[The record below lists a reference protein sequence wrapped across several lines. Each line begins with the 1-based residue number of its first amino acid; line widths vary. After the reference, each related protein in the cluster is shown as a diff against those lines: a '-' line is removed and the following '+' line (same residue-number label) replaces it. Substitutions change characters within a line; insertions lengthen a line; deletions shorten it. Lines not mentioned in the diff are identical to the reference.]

1 MSKVVVRDL
10 EIQSSKIVVKS
21 KMQDLSDYDHQP
33 SPNPP
38 DPGTLGLRGKKEKD
52 AAMAEVA
59 NGKEDDNVLILEG
72 KKKEGEDN
80 DFIMT
85 DVGSESVGFPVKG
98 LTTSED
104 VTLEMDLDKAF
115 ESNSSGKEG
124 RVTKL
129 VPTEGGG
136 EEKDDDKSEEW
147 QCDDSMFGDDEF
159 DFDSEEEGEELRGG
173 SYNVVPSV
181 SKAFDLNLLRDCI
194 EKGED
199 SLRHIEGKDVILIVG
214 KTGTGKSCLIQGIA
228 GKSFEKASF
237 SCGGAVSK
245 DVFEARDPVPG
256 FEIGHAKVSMTKHI
270 KCFLRKGNTNQEIV
284 YLDTPGFEDTE
295 GEEIDVGTSCML
307 SQVAKKCRTMRFVMM
322 INYVSLLEDRGG
334 AMRSIL
340 KFMRN
345 FVRDF
350 NKEKKSF
357 MFLFTH
363 ADEIKDVPDSLE
375 GAKESLLNE
384 IIRTLSGTQDDDVK
398 DILLFIRKSLE
409 KGYPFADVLHPLKT
423 DYKSLVNFMEH
434 RLKTTKVLGE
444 NGSCGLTL
452 SSQMRLS
459 GAAQTLLRNLRML
472 LGQGDV
478 NIAEVCEIQ
487 RAFKFFDKYINC
499 EDMRVAVADCN
510 GIMCDHVKSLH
521 EVVERELYNGTSSTG
536 SFNDVNVSRINNTL
550 LQLQAIDLSFD
561 MRSQLNRIHREVTK
575 FQNRLFID
583 PARESFNGLHQDL
596 QKLKAWSTFTADCQ
610 LLLDPV
616 IAHVATIVKEAT
628 NDISFLNEKG
638 ICSSS
643 RNTLQQ
649 AFLNLKVLKSI
660 NENARSLSLY
670 IEGVNDASEVMNR
683 FLFQLKS
690 SVEVWNEQLTT
701 AGKEVNFGDL
711 QGIQDFVSHIQTLDM
726 VSGLLKNIGLED
738 EIFLLVEFIR
748 KTITSK
754 ITERY
759 SNACLDLKSI
769 DYGHDALWSEK
780 LCVLRDV
787 LSTFSP
793 LEGSQWKNMESS
805 YMTVVDG
812 MKSCLRAKSGELDEI
827 SQSAVSYGLVDGMR
841 DGKAVSI
848 FARYQ
853 WFDNFLPSEERFVRN
868 CVTKI
873 TNDYSRMF
881 SASAESVEGLIF
893 WLSSHTENPLELAEA
908 TTELK
913 SSISDISECARFGST
928 LEEQDLS
935 NRAAEL
941 FDKLEVYMR
950 IRVGVWKETLDEWV
964 GTVLNNSTDLEKVT
978 VVTEALNFMLWEVQE
993 MVDIP
998 CGQDV
1003 QVLIKSVQDEIISTM
1018 VNFKEQVESSFDS
1031 QISYE
1036 EIASFL
1042 ARVQALSDFS
1052 RTSPYLPRLEDLKE
1066 AARRRVSNDAKKI
1079 EDLVEETA
1087 EFDEIDRL
1095 LVQFERAS
1103 VLDEFVSQEVSSR
1116 LRPLKRLRTD
1126 KEEDVDEY
1134 IKEMIENNDF
1144 SGLGAF
1150 LQPLAK
1156 SKNQIQRK
1164 KFWKYVEKI
1173 DDSLKEVDRKFHYN
1187 FSQAMTEEGCQK
1199 IASILK
1205 ILDQANDQVGDY
1217 LPKKKYASN
1226 IGTKVTDYKKKINT
1240 KFNTMLNKM
1249 NYAIK
1254 RADFVN
1260 ITKVNGQINIA
1271 SKYLGQYLTDNSE
1284 RKKKEVIESYS
1295 ELKGSIPSHISTF
1308 VETSFSKSKEIEK
1321 ILSGLKA
1328 ISETEDP
1335 MFIDLAQLYD
1345 ESTKALLEQVNE
1357 LVQKVKDLSAEAQ
1370 CYDDAVVIIQ
1380 NLTRTIEKGLG
1391 DHLPQTLHDDCKT
1404 TLRKLEEHRKEEF
1417 EINFEVSSAALQIKA
1432 IGKTMD
1438 KLDPDASMW
1447 SSFSQLLT
1455 GRRTYDNLKNKW
1467 SSEVLQIY
1475 RRGSQALKRREFPT
1489 LNESLFL
1496 LNLMNDTIAKHV
1508 TIVSSKLQNLKGETV
1523 GAFLL
1528 LCKSSQDAL
1537 QSENCRAFE
1546 TLFADYRGFVIGI
1559 TCLMKAPDAVKSFN
1573 ATNQLVYERMSKE
1586 VSSLNE
1592 ALDSTRDSFNFTV
1605 MKKKIEAVRAFGSFI
1620 ADRFSTFHEELKGVD
1635 HVKSDRWLGMLHG
1648 LILKHYQNGRD
1659 LQRLKF
1665 YAILEVFP
1673 SANMNE
1679 VKQAYEEKCRKL
1691 LASKESDS
1699 SRSALAHIN
1708 DAMSELEKDESHQRD
1723 RTAKPF
1729 DDEVCGIG
1737 NGLRETTRKAL
1748 KEQDYDLVEA
1758 TLFKLQGIEII
1769 EHLVSPKLNTQN
1781 IRDSVIELVKNHVEK
1796 VRIEVSSNWSQRMY
1810 QDLNHNISDLK
1821 LMEENFKS
1829 YSYIFPSSWSTGIV
1843 ESVQKE
1849 IDKLGNDASS
1859 LLQTRTAANE
1869 SRDEF
1874 RRCFMRMGAVLVELP
1889 LFKDYT
1895 KHVMSDVL
1903 ESCLNSDWGYGF
1915 IFELGLSL
1923 QKGEDTN
1930 NDDGM
1935 YLVFVLIQFV
1945 RCGMYSYSFRPTP
1958 KLSNM

>member
-1 MSKVVVRDL
+1 
-10 EIQSSKIVVKS
+10 
-21 KMQDLSDYDHQP
+21 MQNRGDYNHQP

-52 AAMAEVA
+52 VAMVDVA
-59 NGKEDDNVLILEG
+59 KGKEDDTVLVLEG
-72 KKKEGEDN
+72 KKKEGEDD

-98 LTTSED
+98 STTSED
-104 VTLEMDLDKAF
+104 VTLAVDLDKAF
-115 ESNSSGKEG
+115 ENDLSGKEG
-124 RVTKL
+124 RGMKM
-129 VPTEGGG
+129 VPTEGPG
-136 EEKDDDKSEEW
+136 EEKDDDRLEEW
-147 QCDDSMFGDDEF
+147 QCDDSMFGESKQESDDEF
-159 DFDSEEEGEELRGG
+159 DFDSEEEGEESRGG
-173 SYNVVPSV
+173 SYSVVPSL

-228 GKSFEKASF
+228 GKSFKKASF
-237 SCGGAVSK
+237 SCGDAVSK

-270 KCFLRKGNTNQEIV
+270 KCFFREGNTNREIA

-375 GAKESLLNE
+375 GAKKSLLNE

-398 DILLFIRKSLE
+398 DLLSFIRKSLE

-434 RLKTTKVLGE
+434 KLKTTKVLGE

-478 NIAEVCEIQ
+478 DIAEVCEIQ

-521 EVVERELYNGTSSTG
+521 GVVERELYNGTNSTG
-536 SFNDVNVSRINNTL
+536 TFNDLNVSHLNNAL
-550 LQLQAIDLSFD
+550 SQLQAVDLSFD
-561 MRSQLNRIHREVTK
+561 MRAQLNRIHREVTK

-583 PARESFNGLHQDL
+583 PARESFNGFHQDL
-596 QKLKAWSTFTADCQ
+596 QKLKTWSTFTTDCQ

-628 NDISFLNEKG
+628 NAISFFNESG
-638 ICSSS
+638 TCSSS
-643 RNTLQQ
+643 KSTLQQ

-670 IEGVNDASEVMNR
+670 IEGVNNASEVMNN

-690 SVEVWNEQLTT
+690 SAEVWNEQLTT

-711 QGIQDFVSHIQTLDM
+711 QGIQDLVSHIQTLDM
-726 VSGLLKNIGLED
+726 VSGLLKDIGLED

-754 ITERY
+754 ITGRF

-780 LCVLRDV
+780 VYVLRDV
-787 LSTFSP
+787 LSAFSP

-812 MKSCLRAKSGELDEI
+812 MKSRLRAKSGELDEI
-827 SQSAVSYGLVDGMR
+827 SQSAVSHGLVDGMR

-881 SASAESVEGLIF
+881 SASAESVEGIIF

-908 TTELK
+908 TIELK
-913 SSISDISECARFGST
+913 SSLSDISECARFGST
-928 LEEQDLS
+928 IEEQDLS

-950 IRVGVWKETLDEWV
+950 IRVGAWKKTLDEWV
-964 GTVLNNSTDLEKVT
+964 GTVLNKSTDWEKVT
-978 VVTEALNFMLWEVQE
+978 VVTEDLNFMLWEVQE
-993 MVDIP
+993 MVDIS
-998 CGQDV
+998 CAQDV

-1018 VNFKEQVESSFDS
+1018 VNFKEQVKSSFDS

-1036 EIASFL
+1036 EIALSL
-1042 ARVQALSDFS
+1042 ARVQALGDFS
-1052 RTSPYLPRLEDLKE
+1052 RTSPYLPRVEDLKE
-1066 AARRRVSNDAKKI
+1066 AARQRVSNDAKKI
-1079 EDLVEETA
+1079 EDLVEETS

-1126 KEEDVDEY
+1126 KEEDVDEC
-1134 IKEMIENNDF
+1134 IKEMIQNNDF

-1156 SKNQIQRK
+1156 SRNQIQRR
-1164 KFWKYVEKI
+1164 KFEKYVDKI
-1173 DDSLKEVDRKFHYN
+1173 NDSLKEVDRKFHYN
-1187 FSQAMTEEGCQK
+1187 FHGTMTEEGCQK

-1217 LPKKKYASN
+1217 LPKKKHAPS
-1226 IGTKVTDYKKKINT
+1226 IGTKVRDYKKKINT

-1249 NYAIK
+1249 NTAIK
-1254 RADFVN
+1254 RADFVD
-1260 ITKVNGQINIA
+1260 ITKVNGPITIA
-1271 SKYLGQYLTDNSE
+1271 SKYFGPYLTDNSE
-1284 RKKKEVIESYS
+1284 RKRKEVIESYS
-1295 ELKGSIPSHISTF
+1295 ELKQSIPSHIRTF
-1308 VETSFSKSKEIEK
+1308 VETSFSESKEIEK
-1321 ILSGLKA
+1321 ILSGLKPIA
-1328 ISETEDP
+1328 EMKDP
-1335 MFIDLAQLYD
+1335 VFIDLVQLYD
-1345 ESTKALLEQVNE
+1345 ETAKALLEQVNE
-1357 LVQKVKDLSAEAQ
+1357 LVQKVKDSSAEAQ

-1380 NLTRTIEKGLG
+1380 NLTRALEKGLG

-1417 EINFEVSSAALQIKA
+1417 EISFEASSAAFQLKA

-1438 KLDPDASMW
+1438 KLDPDASIW
-1447 SSFSQLLT
+1447 NFSKFLT

-1467 SSEVLQIY
+1467 SIEALQIY
-1475 RRGSQALKRREFPT
+1475 RRGSKALKRREFTT

-1496 LNLMNDTIAKHV
+1496 LSLMNDTIASHV
-1508 TIVSSKLQNLKGETV
+1508 TIVSSKLQDLKGETV

-1559 TCLMKAPDAVKSFN
+1559 TCLMKVPDAVKSFN
-1573 ATNQLVYERMSKE
+1573 ATNQLVYERMGKE

-1592 ALDSTRDSFNFTV
+1592 TLDSARDGFDFAV
-1605 MKKKIEAVRAFGSFI
+1605 MKQKIEAVRAFGGFI
-1620 ADRFSTFHEELKGVD
+1620 ADRFSTFHEELKGVG

-1648 LILKHYQNGRD
+1648 MILKHYQNGRD

-1673 SANMNE
+1673 SASKNE
-1679 VKQAYEEKCRKL
+1679 VKQAYGEKCGKL
-1691 LASKESDS
+1691 LASKESDI

-1708 DAMSELEKDESHQRD
+1708 DAMSELEKDEAHQRD

-1769 EHLVSPKLNTQN
+1769 EHLVSPKLDTQK

-1821 LMEENFKS
+1821 LMEEKFKS

-1895 KHVMSDVL
+1895 KNVMSDVL

-1915 IFELGLSL
+1915 VFELGLSL

-1935 YLVFVLIQFV
+1935 YLVFVVIQFV
-1945 RCGMYSYSFRPTP
+1945 KCGMYSFSFCHTP
-1958 KLSNM
+1958 ELSNM